1 MPRVPLFALQFLLRN
16 TQEGQRRFTRRLF
29 NAHVQYRKTMNRA
42 YGALIVFVLLFIAML
57 LFGCASRPPR
67 GPSCAVV
74 NVLPDHTHCE
84 PWGDGG
90 TVCSGGNPIPP
101 QSWGKCVEDTSNEFT
116 CLDGDTIAH
125 YVHGPRPTWRI
136 AALSCP
142 DLAKQ
147 LEAAGTNHFE
157 FSIPLGPVEPAKK
170 ADDKGTT

>member
-1 MPRVPLFALQFLLRN
+1 
-16 TQEGQRRFTRRLF
+16 
-29 NAHVQYRKTMNRA
+29 MNRA
-42 YGALIVFVLLFIAML
+42 YGALIVFVAMLIYYAVL
-57 LFGCASRPPR
+57 LFGCAKPMRA
-67 GPSCAVV
+67 PSCAVV

-147 LEAAGTNHFE
+147 LEADGKDHIDLPPFV
-157 FSIPLGPVEPAKK
+157 IPIEPPPAKT
-170 ADDKGTT
+170 DKGLT